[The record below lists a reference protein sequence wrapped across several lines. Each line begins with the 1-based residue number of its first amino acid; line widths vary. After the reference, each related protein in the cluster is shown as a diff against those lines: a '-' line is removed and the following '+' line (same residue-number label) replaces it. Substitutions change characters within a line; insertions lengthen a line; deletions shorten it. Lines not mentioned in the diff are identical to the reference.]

1 MADLPHSDC
10 TSGRG
15 VLEEA
20 SRQLLFNGQK
30 NVSRKALQV
39 KRHTVRH
46 EFKAVLREEFV
57 DSDRQRSL
65 VEFALRNRRADLL
78 SGRRCS
84 NCWLTKDFC
93 VCGELHKTHNELKH
107 TFLVYMHHKEYMRA
121 SNTGKLILSMFPNSK
136 MYLHCVDED
145 ERSLAE
151 ALQADPEY
159 TFVLFPSRD
168 AISVKQALLGRSNLS
183 TTSNQTGATAADEWG
198 DAMLPLD
205 SLFGVSEEIVPQDD
219 VLLQHQ
225 QHQQQGVGLG
235 TGEAAEATGH
245 RHRAA
250 SIDVQHLIEQVKSIS
265 LGREVPPCTFVVL
278 DGTWSQA
285 KRLNRE
291 IDPSIPRVRIEP
303 ATASLFLARQQSQP
317 DRICTVEAVTMLLA
331 ELGESDELCDTLL
344 NNLKILVDAWLIQTH
359 QKPHYRVCDKFNGKP
374 SNGTASSQKLA

>member
-10 TSGRG
+10 TGGRG

-46 EFKAVLREEFV
+46 DFKAVLREEFV

-93 VCGELHKTHNELKH
+93 VCLELHKTQHELKH

-145 ERSLAE
+145 ERSLSE

-168 AISVKQALLGRSNLS
+168 AISVKQALLGRSNIPS
-183 TTSNQTGATAADEWG
+183 TNNQTGAAADDEWEH
-198 DAMLPLD
+198 AMLPLD
-205 SLFGVSEEIVPQDD
+205 SLFDASEST
-219 VLLQHQ
+219 H
-225 QHQQQGVGLG
+225 
-235 TGEAAEATGH
+235 GEAIDMHTDAEYATQTDM
-245 RHRAA
+245 AD
-250 SIDVQHLIEQVKSIS
+250 STKMEHLIQQVKSIA

-291 IDPSIPRVRIEP
+291 IDSSIPRVRIEP

-331 ELGESDELCDTLL
+331 ELGESDELCDSLL

-359 QKPHYRVCDKFNGKP
+359 QKPHYGVCAKFNSKP
-374 SNGTASSQKLA
+374 GTASVVI